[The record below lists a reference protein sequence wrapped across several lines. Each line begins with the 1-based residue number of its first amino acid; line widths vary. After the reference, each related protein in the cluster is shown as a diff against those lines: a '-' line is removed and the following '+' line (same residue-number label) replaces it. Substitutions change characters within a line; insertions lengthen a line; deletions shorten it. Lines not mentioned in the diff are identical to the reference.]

1 MSHECD
7 ETMSHDC
14 DEALENLY
22 LYLDSE
28 LDQVSS
34 ELIQSHLDEC
44 TDCVNSFDFEK
55 RLKDVIKER
64 LNEDVPA
71 TVVARLREAL
81 AKESAS
87 RTR

>member
-7 ETMSHDC
+7 ENMSQDC

-28 LDQVSS
+28 LDQVST
-34 ELIQSHLDEC
+34 ERIRSHLDEC
-44 TDCVNSFDFEK
+44 TDCVNSFEFEK

-64 LNEDVPA
+64 LNEDVPEHL
-71 TVVARLREAL
+71 VARVREAL

-87 RTR
+87 GTV

>member
-1 MSHECD
+1 MSHDCD
-7 ETMSHDC
+7 DNMSHDC

-28 LDQVSS
+28 LDHVSF
-34 ELIQSHLDEC
+34 ERIRSHLDEC

-64 LNEDVPA
+64 LDEDVPA
-71 TVVARLREAL
+71 TLVARLREAL